1 MSDSRGAESAA
12 GSAAELRFARLYD
25 LHQRPI
31 RDYCRRRMDAHRVDD
46 AVAGVFLTAWRKL
59 DDVPGDDT
67 ARLWLYRVAYRVVG
81 HQWRSLTRR
90 RRLDQRL
97 RSATGRALPG
107 LDEAVIE
114 RDEHRLVLVAAARLG
129 HTDGEVLRLSVW
141 EQLSIADI
149 ANLLDIEPNA
159 VKQRLHRARRNLAR
173 EYRRLDTPSHSTP
186 DALKGG
192 AP

>member
-1 MSDSRGAESAA
+1 MSDSRGVESAA

-31 RDYCRRRMDAHRVDD
+31 RDYCRRRLDAHRVDD
-46 AVAGVFLTAWRKL
+46 AVAEVFLTAWRKL
-59 DDVPGDDT
+59 DDVPDDET

-81 HQWRSLTRR
+81 HQWRGLTRR

-97 RSATGRALPG
+97 RSTTGSALSG

-129 HTDGEVLRLSVW
+129 HADGEVLRLSVW

-173 EYRRLDTPSHSTP
+173 EFRALDTPSHSTP

>member
-1 MSDSRGAESAA
+1 MSDSRGVESAA

-25 LHQRPI
+25 LHHRPI
-31 RDYCRRRMDAHRVDD
+31 RDYCRRRLDADRVDD
-46 AVAGVFLTAWRKL
+46 AVSDIFLTAWRKL
-59 DDVPGDDT
+59 DDVPDDDT

-81 HQWRSLTRR
+81 HQWRSHTRR
-90 RRLDQRL
+90 RRLHQRL
-97 RSATGRALPG
+97 RSTASGPLPG

-114 RDEHRLVLVAAARLG
+114 RDEHRLVLRAAAGLG
-129 HTDGEVLRLSVW
+129 DTDGEVLRLSVW
-141 EQLSIADI
+141 DRLSIADI

-173 EYRRLDTPSHSTP
+173 EYRRLDTPTHSTP

>member
-1 MSDSRGAESAA
+1 MSDSRGVESAA

-25 LHQRPI
+25 LHHRPI
-31 RDYCRRRMDAHRVDD
+31 RDYCRRRLDVHRVDD
-46 AVAGVFLTAWRKL
+46 AVAEVFLTAWRKL
-59 DDVPGDDT
+59 DDVPVDDT

-81 HQWRSLTRR
+81 HQWRGVTRR
-90 RRLDQRL
+90 KRLEQRL
-97 RSATGRALPG
+97 RSASGRALPG
-107 LDEAVIE
+107 LDDTLVE
-114 RDEHRLVLVAAARLG
+114 RDEHRLVLRAAANLG
-129 HTDGEVLRLSVW
+129 QTDAEVLRLSVW

-173 EYRRLDTPSHSTP
+173 EFRRLDAPSHSTP

-192 AP
+192 AT

>member
-1 MSDSRGAESAA
+1 M
-12 GSAAELRFARLYD
+12 LL
-25 LHQRPI
+25 
-31 RDYCRRRMDAHRVDD
+31 
-46 AVAGVFLTAWRKL
+46 
-59 DDVPGDDT
+59 
-67 ARLWLYRVAYRVVG
+67 
-81 HQWRSLTRR
+81 
-90 RRLDQRL
+90 
-97 RSATGRALPG
+97 
-107 LDEAVIE
+107 
-114 RDEHRLVLVAAARLG
+114 AAARLA

-141 EQLSIADI
+141 EQLSIAGI

>member
-1 MSDSRGAESAA
+1 MSDSRGVERAA
-12 GSAAELRFARLYD
+12 GSAAEHRFARLYD
-25 LHQRPI
+25 LHQGPI
-31 RDYCRRRMDAHRVDD
+31 RDYCRRRLDVHRVDD
-46 AVAGVFLTAWRKL
+46 AVAEVFLTAWRKL
-59 DDVPGDDT
+59 DDVPDGDT

-81 HQWRSLTRR
+81 HQWRSRTRR

-97 RSATGRALPG
+97 RSASGRALPG
-107 LDEAVIE
+107 LDDAVIE
-114 RDEHRLVLVAAARLG
+114 RDEHRLVLLAAASLG

-141 EQLSIADI
+141 EQLSVADI

-159 VKQRLHRARRNLAR
+159 VKQRLHRARRNLAK
-173 EYRRLDTPSHSTP
+173 EFRRLDTPSRSTP

>member
-1 MSDSRGAESAA
+1 MSDSRGVESAA

-31 RDYCRRRMDAHRVDD
+31 RDYCRRRLDAHRVDD
-46 AVAGVFLTAWRKL
+46 AVAEVFLTAWRKL
-59 DDVPGDDT
+59 DDVPDDDT

-81 HQWRSLTRR
+81 HQWRGVTRR

-97 RSATGRALPG
+97 RSATRRALPG
-107 LDEAVIE
+107 LDDTLIE
-114 RDEHRLVLVAAARLG
+114 RDEHRLVLLAAARLG
-129 HTDGEVLRLSVW
+129 QTDGEVLRLSVW
-141 EQLSIADI
+141 EQLSIANI
-149 ANLLDIEPNA
+149 ADLLDIEPNA
-159 VKQRLHRARRNLAR
+159 VKQRLHRARRNLAE
-173 EYRRLDTPSHSTP
+173 EYRRLDAPSHSTP